1 MLRTP
6 DSNNQNFG
14 QAFGLTAQEDR
25 EIRLSILRKIGDERY
40 TKFSDVLSAAVNEM
54 SENTQPT
61 LELIAVTSFYS
72 GLYVGKLDSGK
83 VMEVALERHALENM
97 LG

>member
-1 MLRTP
+1 MLRTT
-6 DSNNQNFG
+6 DSTNTNFG
-14 QAFGLTAQEDR
+14 CAFGLTAKEDR

-40 TKFSDVLSAAVNEM
+40 PKFSDVLSAAVNEM

-61 LELIAVTSFYS
+61 LELIAVTSFYC
-72 GLYVGKLDSGK
+72 GLYVGKLDSGNA
-83 VMEVALERHALENM
+83 MEIAIERLALENM